1 MTQELKENIQIRDQF
16 PTEEKDIAKEEH
28 VRANRIQDQFLAEEK
43 TDIVGPPLK
52 VTNGATAVVKK
63 VTQELK
69 ILGGLPGI
77 FWGPWWIFW

>member
-1 MTQELKENIQIRDQF
+1 MNGWGVPVDHEKA
-16 PTEEKDIAKEEH
+16 EEFCEEDEEFT
-28 VRANRIQDQFLAEEK
+28 NRIQDQFLAEEK